1 VPKWVNVSLFGFWL
15 LMLIAQIGGPVCA
28 FVYLQLINNYY
39 LSAFA
44 DPNFDPYTFDFDGA
58 AVYE

>member
-1 VPKWVNVSLFGFWL
+1 
-15 LMLIAQIGGPVCA
+15 MLIAQIGGPVCA